1 MLSGFQTSREFKL
14 QTLCQM
20 EHFYTF
26 YVALYGVI
34 LARQA
39 ADHTF
44 KGRGEIQTRGSKS
57 VQKYNN
63 NHTYTLREGH
73 TLDPTTFRWKDTN
86 TSAGWHTE
94 SSRDLY
100 RSWVSNEACMAG
112 GRAGVP
118 PSLCVMDESRQR
130 LSAQKAGTRGL
141 LVPLGFTQL

>member
-1 MLSGFQTSREFKL
+1 MLTAMLTSREFNL

-34 LARQA
+34 VARQA
-39 ADHTF
+39 ANHTI
-44 KGRGEIQTRGSKS
+44 KGCGEIQTRGSRS
-57 VQKYNN
+57 VQKHNN
-63 NHTYTLREGH
+63 NRTHKLREGR

-100 RSWVSNEACMAG
+100 RSWVSNEACIAG

-130 LSAQKAGTRGL
+130 LSAQKAGTQGL